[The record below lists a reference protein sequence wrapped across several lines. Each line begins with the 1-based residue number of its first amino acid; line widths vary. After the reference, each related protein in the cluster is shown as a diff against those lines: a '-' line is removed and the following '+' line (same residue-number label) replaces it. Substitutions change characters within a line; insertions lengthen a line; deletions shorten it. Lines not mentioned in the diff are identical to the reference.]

1 MSVVKYIIH
10 VWTSLGVGHF
20 SKQNEAPEQQA
31 AYGKIRGSLE
41 LGWPAASWGNMK
53 MLTAVVA
60 LGDMT
65 SETKA
70 SKDPE
75 GKPQA

>member
-1 MSVVKYIIH
+1 
-10 VWTSLGVGHF
+10 
-20 SKQNEAPEQQA
+20 
-31 AYGKIRGSLE
+31 
-41 LGWPAASWGNMK
+41 MK